1 MENLSSA
8 LQAVQKLFNLGS
20 QSIKTND
27 ETKSDDKSQLATT
40 LVSQLSTLTST
51 ITNIAKKE
59 ELNDD
64 SIVTYKTKK
73 TETNLKRQQLN
84 APEYNPTPIL
94 ELKKLKQINHQNET
108 NQTEDDIDTDCLN
121 SNNLKRKR
129 SFEEISKPIAK
140 TTVKK
145 TSMSQSASTDNIATD
160 KSNRIQTSSSPAIS
174 TKSEQSTPTQQSKCD
189 IFTFSK
195 LTLSQQV
202 LKRYEMLNKEIPLQ
216 AKDPKLKKKPNE
228 SSPSNNTSTSKNS
241 TGLPTLILDSSGTP
255 KIPLPMRQ
263 RYLKLIFDNGRSLFT
278 NNDKACEKASEQEK
292 SIYDRAKNKTIYI
305 NLAANLIKSLRTQ
318 QQQELAQ
325 QPATNSETNTIVSS
339 SKTLINNKNV
349 LKYSSTQLSGASS
362 STSIVSSYSHEAM
375 LSGPKANRV
384 SYSINRVKQIE
395 HKDLSGKIYLTIDS
409 RFFILNDLTIVIF
422 IIIFNICFIIKN
434 FSY

>member
-422 IIIFNICFIIKN
+422 IIYFYNYF
-434 FSY
+434 